1 VNVAVDP
8 MGPQR
13 TQFWLEHIQECFQK
27 HDTAVKYV
35 NICTKS
41 LVGVLLCVYVKETLV
56 PHVSDLRWTTTAVG
70 VMGVMGN
77 KGGVVVRFNLYSTS
91 ICFVCAHLAASR
103 GSIEARNSDYRNIM
117 ERSLLLPLAQSH
129 LSSPSTSPS
138 SASSSDPT
146 LLEKCTSHSDGNTAY
161 SILDHD
167 LIFWIGDFNYRIDVS
182 LSLEDI
188 MELLQKENLQAL
200 RKKDQLNLERAQGN
214 VFQGFEEALLTFPPT
229 YKFQAGT
236 DVYETRPEKKLRP
249 PAWCDRILWRDRTPS
264 GPEAKSARQQRLQ
277 QELGKGGGSEDSMEG
292 KEASHSSSHSLSSS
306 NSSSGAIQNK
316 NYLVSKLRP
325 SDHKPVSA
333 SFLIETRIVDP
344 EKEKT
349 EYLRLVRHLDRME
362 NEIQPKV
369 EVGPL
374 LDLKFQSVR
383 FQVLSLLAPP
393 SVLSPRSFIAFLN
406 PSLLSVSMVSGGWM
420 YCLRKGNIL
429 PSSSPTSVLLTLW
442 STGDSFPKVTR

>member
-1 VNVAVDP
+1 MNVAVDP

-13 TQFWLEHIQECFQK
+13 TQFWLERIQECFQK
-27 HDTAVKYV
+27 HEIAPSADAPPVKYV

-41 LVGVLLCVYVKETLV
+41 LVGVLLCVYVKESLV
-56 PHVSDLRWTTTAVG
+56 PSVSDLRWTTTAVG

-77 KGGVVVRFNLYSTS
+77 KGGVVIRFNLHSTS

-103 GSIEARNSDYRNIM
+103 NNIEARNSDYRNIM
-117 ERSLLLPLAQSH
+117 ERSLLLPLSQNH
-129 LSSPSTSPS
+129 LSSSSPTSTSSTSDPS
-138 SASSSDPT
+138 SSPT
-146 LLEKCTSHSDGNTAY
+146 LLEKCTSPSDGNISLT
-161 SILDHD
+161 ILEHD

-188 MELLQKENLQAL
+188 MELLQKENLHAL
-200 RKKDQLNLERAQGN
+200 RKKDQLNLERDQGN

-229 YKFQAGT
+229 YKFQPGT

-249 PAWCDRILWRDRTPS
+249 PAWCDRILWRDRTPY
-264 GPEAKSARQQRLQ
+264 GPEGRARAHQGS
-277 QELGKGGGSEDSMEG
+277 EGNGDSKEGKGTH
-292 KEASHSSSHSLSSS
+292 HSSA
-306 NSSSGAIQNK
+306 GAIQNK

-333 SFLIETRIVDP
+333 SFSIETRVVDP
-344 EKEKT
+344 EKEKL

-374 LDLKFQSVR
+374 LDLKFHSIR
-383 FQVLSLLAPP
+383 FQVFS
-393 SVLSPRSFIAFLN
+393 
-406 PSLLSVSMVSGGWM
+406 
-420 YCLRKGNIL
+420 
-429 PSSSPTSVLLTLW
+429 SSSPLLPQPL
-442 STGDSFPKVTR
+442 